1 MNTIEIKQRF
11 TGNVLYTYLTT
22 DERQSS
28 GLPMRDALEAAIKS
42 GAILSGAI
50 LSDAILSDANLSGA
64 NLSGANL
71 SGAKWR
77 DGVTIQRAPLQL
89 SGLHWMVFILDQH
102 MQIGCELHTIEEW
115 ASFDDA
121 RIVQMDGKEALRFW
135 RSHKSALLAL
145 AASDQRGVA
154 VEVEIKAQQPDMRHP
169 KIQALIGSNARKDIE
184 MGLVEQLLED
194 PTCELTCMD
203 MEYWNSTHD
212 KLREKLLTQQP
223 QPEPVGEVVIGEE
236 GMTKGWTVIKWRAD
250 LPPIAVG
257 TKLYAEPQAS
267 LKPLTREQIDVIWSA
282 QGSFTDRESD
292 YRCFARAIEQS
303 HNIGVKP

>member
-1 MNTIEIKQRF
+1 MNQPTPLLIKAAQAALETLLSIKRAD
-11 TGNVLYTYLTT
+11 TT
-22 DERQSS
+22 VKQCIVIGE
-28 GLPMRDALEAAIKS
+28 LEAALAEPQPEPVAIPKGWDFNHAQAAHDGLWEVGHLNEDDHFS
-42 GAILSGAI
+42 PVITVDTGNYYQPQHAEPFARAILAW
-50 LSDAILSDANLSGA
+50 L
-64 NLSGANL
+64 
-71 SGAKWR
+71 
-77 DGVTIQRAPLQL
+77 RAAPQ
-89 SGLHWMVFILDQH
+89 
-102 MQIGCELHTIEEW
+102 
-115 ASFDDA
+115 
-121 RIVQMDGKEALRFW
+121 
-135 RSHKSALLAL
+135 
-145 AASDQRGVA
+145 
-154 VEVEIKAQQPDMRHP
+154 AQQPDMRHP

-223 QPEPVGEVVIGEE
+223 QHEPVGEVVIGEE